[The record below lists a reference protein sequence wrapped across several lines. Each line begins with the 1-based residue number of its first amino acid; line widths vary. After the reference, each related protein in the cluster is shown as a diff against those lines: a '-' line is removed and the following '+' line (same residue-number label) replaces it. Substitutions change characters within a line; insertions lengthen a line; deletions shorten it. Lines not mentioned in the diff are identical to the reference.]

1 MKRIG
6 FIGAGNMATAII
18 DGLIRADKAQAEY
31 ITVFDVL
38 PEKLE
43 VMKQKGVGTSASVS
57 EVTKDSDIIVLAVKP
72 QNYAEVLECVK
83 ESVTPEKVIVT
94 IAAGISTDYI
104 AKTIGCDCPMVR
116 VMPNTPLLLGV
127 GASALSRRNIS
138 DDDFEYVYRMFANG
152 GVAEILDES
161 QMNSVIAV
169 NGSSPAYVYLFA
181 KAMIDYARSQGIAE
195 DKALRLVC
203 ATLKGSAEMLE
214 NSGDSADVLIK
225 KVSSPGGTT
234 LKALEK
240 LDEKDFYNGM
250 IEAMEACTK
259 RATGVLCVYSDLIS
273 HTI

>member
-1 MKRIG
+1 MKKTG

-18 DGLIRADKAQAEY
+18 DGLLRSDPSCASDIS
-31 ITVFDVL
+31 VFDVI
-38 PEKLE
+38 PEKLDI
-43 VMKQKGVGTSASVS
+43 MAKKGVNTSSSVS
-57 EVTKDSDIIVLAVKP
+57 EVTRLSDIIVLAVKP
-72 QNYAEVLECVK
+72 QNYAEVLAEVK
-83 ESVTPEKVIVT
+83 KTVTQNKVIVT

-104 AKTIGCDCPMVR
+104 SKTIECDCPMVR

-138 DDDFEYVYRMFANG
+138 DEDFEYVYRMFANG

-181 KAMIDYARSQGIAE
+181 KAMTDYAKSQGIDE
-195 DKALRLVC
+195 EKALRLVC

-214 NSGDSADVLIK
+214 HSGDTAEVLIK

-240 LDEKDFYNGM
+240 LEEKDFYNGI
-250 IEAMEACTK
+250 IEAMAACTD
-259 RATGVLCVYSDLIS
+259 RANELSK
-273 HTI
+273 

>member
-1 MKRIG
+1 MKTVISMKKIG

-18 DGLIRADKAQAEY
+18 DGIIRNNPSSADS

-43 VMKQKGVGTSASVS
+43 VMSGKGVNVTSSAK
-57 EVTKDSDIIVLAVKP
+57 EVVAVSDITVLAVKP
-72 QNYAEVLECVK
+72 QNYAEVLESIADSVN
-83 ESVTPEKVIVT
+83 ESKVIVT

-104 AKTIGCDCPMVR
+104 ASTLKCECPMVR

-127 GASALSRRNIS
+127 GATAMSRRNIS
-138 DDDFEYVYRMFANG
+138 DEDFKYVYDMFANG

-169 NGSSPAYVYLFA
+169 NGSSPAYIYLFA
-181 KAMIDYARSQGIAE
+181 KAMIDYAVKEGIDASS
-195 DKALRLVC
+195 ALKLVC
-203 ATLKGSAEMLE
+203 ASLKGSAEMLE
-214 NSGDSADVLIK
+214 NSGDTPEILIK

-240 LDEKDFYNGM
+240 LEEKDFYNSVM
-250 IEAMEACTK
+250 EAMDACTN
-259 RATGVLCVYSDLIS
+259 RANELSK
-273 HTI
+273 

>member
-1 MKRIG
+1 MKKIG

-18 DGLIRADKAQAEY
+18 DGIIRNDAQSAEN
-31 ITVFDVL
+31 ITIFDVL
-38 PEKLE
+38 PDKLD
-43 VMKQKGVGTSASVS
+43 VMQSKGVGTSESVS
-57 EVTKDSDIIVLAVKP
+57 DVVAVSDIIVLAVKP
-72 QNYAEVLECVK
+72 QNYAEVLSEVK
-83 ESVTPEKVIVT
+83 KTITATKVIVT

-104 AKTIGCDCPMVR
+104 AQAIGCDCPMVR

-127 GASALSRRNIS
+127 GASALSRRNIN
-138 DDDFEYVYRMFANG
+138 DEDFEYVYRMFANG
-152 GVAEILDES
+152 GTAEILDEA

-181 KAMIDYARSQGIAE
+181 KAMIDYAKQEGIDE

-214 NSGDSADVLIK
+214 HSGDTADVLIK

-240 LDEKDFYNGM
+240 LEEKNFYNSI
-250 IEAMEACTK
+250 IEAMDACTK
-259 RATGVLCVYSDLIS
+259 RAEELSK
-273 HTI
+273 

>member
-259 RATGVLCVYSDLIS
+259 RANELSK
-273 HTI
+273 

>member
-1 MKRIG
+1 MKKIG

-18 DGLIRADKAQAEY
+18 DGIIRSNSEAAANITVYDVLADKL
-31 ITVFDVL
+31 DVMA
-38 PEKLE
+38 K
-43 VMKQKGVGTSASVS
+43 KGVNIAQCPKCTVKG
-57 EVTKDSDIIVLAVKP
+57 SDIIVLAVKP
-72 QNYAEVLECVK
+72 QNYAEVLESIK
-83 ESVTPEKVIVT
+83 PAVTADKVIVT

-104 AKTIGCDCPMVR
+104 AKAIDCDCPMVR

-127 GASALSRRNIS
+127 GASAMSRRNIS
-138 DDDFEYVYRMFANG
+138 DEDFRCVYDMFANG
-152 GVAEILDES
+152 GVVEILDET

-181 KAMIDYARSQGIAE
+181 KAMVDYAEKEGIDPAS
-195 DKALRLVC
+195 ALRLVC

-214 NSGDSADVLIK
+214 NSGDTPDLLIK

-240 LDEKDFYNGM
+240 LEEKDFYNSI

-259 RATGVLCVYSDLIS
+259 RADELSM
-273 HTI
+273 

>member
-18 DGLIRADKAQAEY
+18 GGILRSGSADGEH

-38 PEKLE
+38 PDKLE
-43 VMKQKGVGTSASVS
+43 LLAKEKGIQTSDSAENV
-57 EVTKDSDIIVLAVKP
+57 VKNSDITVLAVKP
-72 QNYAEVLECVK
+72 QNYSEVLENIK
-83 ESVTPEKVIVT
+83 PAVTNEKVLVT

-104 AKTIGCDCPMVR
+104 AHAIGTDCPMVR

-127 GASALSRRNIS
+127 GATALSKRNIS
-138 DDDFEYVYRMFANG
+138 DEDFEYVYNMFSAG
-152 GVAEILDES
+152 GVTAILDES

-169 NGSSPAYVYLFA
+169 NGSSPAYIYLFA
-181 KAMIDYARSQGIAE
+181 KAMVDYAVKEGIDE
-195 DKALRLVC
+195 SEALKLVC

-214 NSGDSADVLIK
+214 KSGDTPDTLIK

-240 LDEKDFYNGM
+240 LEEKDFYNSVL
-250 IEAMEACTK
+250 EAMDACTK
-259 RATGVLCVYSDLIS
+259 RANELSK
-273 HTI
+273 